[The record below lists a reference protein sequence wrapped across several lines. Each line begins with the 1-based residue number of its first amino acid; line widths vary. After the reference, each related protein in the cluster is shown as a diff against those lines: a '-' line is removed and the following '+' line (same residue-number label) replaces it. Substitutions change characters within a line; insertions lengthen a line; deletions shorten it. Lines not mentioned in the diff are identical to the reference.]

1 MTCDEK
7 VQVILLA
14 DAALTAVVPAARIKT
29 PGDWQAM
36 PRPYII
42 HQPQAGQV
50 IHTHDGGLQPLRI
63 WDFYEVAVYALTHGE
78 ARTIGDLVVNALDG
92 YSDSDVQR
100 IALASPPSAGPYDTD
115 RKLARVSIDFEIAGT
130 LT

>member
-1 MTCDEK
+1 MTVDEK

-14 DAALTAVVPAARIKT
+14 NVALVAVVPAARIKT

-42 HQPQAGQV
+42 HQPQAGSV

-63 WDFYEVAVYALTHGE
+63 WDFYEVAVYAETHGQ
-78 ARTIGDLVVNALDG
+78 ARNIGNLVVNALDG

-100 IALASPPSAGPYDTD
+100 IALASPPSAGPFDTD
-115 RKLARVSIDFEIAGT
+115 RKVARVSIDFEIAGT